1 MASNSAENIAASTRD
16 IDNTPSTAEQ
26 DCSDT
31 IHISLFFDGTGNNK
45 EVDAATQAW
54 SNPARMWMS
63 GRLYADKTVNAYPI
77 YVAGIGTPFNGEP
90 FSALDAQVTALEDS
104 DLGLAL
110 GNGGAR
116 RLDFGRQKI
125 NNTLRD
131 QLLQRAYTLGGDVAR
146 YASAST
152 DRSFSEVNRSLG
164 KHRLIKQINVS
175 IFGFSRGAALA
186 RAFCNQWL
194 WDCEE
199 NRRKLSY
206 EGYPIRFVFLG
217 LFDTVA
223 SFGLPAANLANDPRF
238 GGLQGRDLVVDERVE
253 RCVHYVAAHEIRF
266 AFPADLIRKDG
277 QLAGDWLEKVYPGV
291 HSDVGGGYE
300 PNDQGVNNNYARIPM
315 RDMMNES
322 MRKGTRLFKIEQ
334 IEDFQPD
341 LFDEQFKINPDTQIA
356 YDGYTSI
363 CNPNGTVE
371 ECVKQH
377 RQQLYSAYGT
387 MHRQG
392 IESVTQRQH
401 REGRSWQFGPN
412 DMATE
417 LESYQAALQ
426 ELASPAVLMNHA
438 YLLQNGIYAMWI
450 SPEQWQLD
458 AWRADADP
466 ATLNFIHQYIHDSK
480 VGFMNNAEPFSYFS
494 HRGLNESSRSV
505 TGWMV
510 HNVSRPMDQAV
521 ESTIDYASEKI
532 DQAQEYAQ
540 EKAQQARELAE
551 EAARQAKEAAQQAKD
566 AAMETGR
573 QIRDIAVETG
583 NQIGDAA
590 SSAGQAIREAA
601 TEVGNT
607 VSETTRNAVD
617 RLGKAWD
624 YVWD

>member
-1 MASNSAENIAASTRD
+1 
-16 IDNTPSTAEQ
+16 
-26 DCSDT
+26 
-31 IHISLFFDGTGNNK
+31 
-45 EVDAATQAW
+45 
-54 SNPARMWMS
+54 
-63 GRLYADKTVNAYPI
+63 
-77 YVAGIGTPFNGEP
+77 
-90 FSALDAQVTALEDS
+90 
-104 DLGLAL
+104 
-110 GNGGAR
+110 
-116 RLDFGRQKI
+116 
-125 NNTLRD
+125 
-131 QLLQRAYTLGGDVAR
+131 
-146 YASAST
+146 
-152 DRSFSEVNRSLG
+152 
-164 KHRLIKQINVS
+164 
-175 IFGFSRGAALA
+175 
-186 RAFCNQWL
+186 
-194 WDCEE
+194 
-199 NRRKLSY
+199 
-206 EGYPIRFVFLG
+206 
-217 LFDTVA
+217 
-223 SFGLPAANLANDPRF
+223 
-238 GGLQGRDLVVDERVE
+238 
-253 RCVHYVAAHEIRF
+253 
-266 AFPADLIRKDG
+266 
-277 QLAGDWLEKVYPGV
+277 
-291 HSDVGGGYE
+291 
-300 PNDQGVNNNYARIPM
+300 
-315 RDMMNES
+315 
-322 MRKGTRLFKIEQ
+322 
-334 IEDFQPD
+334 
-341 LFDEQFKINPDTQIA
+341 
-356 YDGYTSI
+356 
-363 CNPNGTVE
+363 
-371 ECVKQH
+371 
-377 RQQLYSAYGT
+377 

-426 ELASPAVLMNHA
+426 ELTSPAVLMNPA

-466 ATLNFIHQYIHDSK
+466 AALNFIHQYIHDSK

-505 TGWMV
+505 NGWMV

-607 VSETTRNAVD
+607 VSETTRKAVD